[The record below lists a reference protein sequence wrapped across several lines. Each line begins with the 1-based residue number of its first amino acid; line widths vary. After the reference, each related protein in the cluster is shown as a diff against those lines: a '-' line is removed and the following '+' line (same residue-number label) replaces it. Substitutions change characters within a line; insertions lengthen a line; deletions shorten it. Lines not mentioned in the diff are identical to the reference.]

1 MHKRFTI
8 GEISKLHNIPVK
20 TLRYYDDIDLF
31 KPYEVDERTGYRYYS
46 TEQFEHLNTIHYL
59 REMGIA
65 LKDIKNVFE
74 RRDTDFFYT
83 LLQKQEEAVA
93 QQIREL
99 EKVKQRARNR
109 MDDLAWAMNLTNVGI
124 PHLQKLEERHILE
137 LKEPI
142 HTHAELELAL
152 RKLENLTKRKA
163 TVFIGGVGVRLPLE
177 ALQSKKFQAYESI
190 FIMAEEKTD
199 SPLSTVLPAM
209 TYACIYCNESR
220 LESPGDYYDKL
231 MDYINDQGLRA
242 TGEAIERVIIDDYVT
257 KNKDEYLYEIQ
268 IPVVKR
274 KAHAPWETRNA

>member
-59 REMGIA
+59 REMGIS

-74 RRDTDFFYT
+74 KRETDFFYT

-93 QQIREL
+93 KQIQEL
-99 EKVKQRARNR
+99 EKVKKRARNR
-109 MDDLAWAMNLTNVGI
+109 MNDLSWAMNRTNVGI
-124 PHLQKLEERHILE
+124 PHLQKLEARHILE

-142 HTHAELELAL
+142 HTHADVELAL
-152 RKLENLTKRKA
+152 RKLENLTNRKA
-163 TVFIGGVGVRLPLE
+163 TVFIGGVGLRLPME
-177 ALQSKKFQAYESI
+177 AIEDKKYKAYESI
-190 FIMAEEKTD
+190 FLMAEEEID
-199 SPLSTVLPAM
+199 SSLSNILPAQ

-220 LESPGDYYDKL
+220 LDSPGDYYDPL
-231 MDYINDQGLRA
+231 LDYIDEQDLRVD
-242 TGEAIERVIIDDYVT
+242 GDAIERVIIDDYVT

-268 IPVVKR
+268 IPVV
-274 KAHAPWETRNA
+274 PI

>member
-59 REMGIA
+59 REMGIP

-74 RRDTDFFYT
+74 KRDTDFFYA
-83 LLQKQEEAVA
+83 LLQRQEEAVT
-93 QQIREL
+93 QQIRAL
-99 EKVKQRARNR
+99 EEVKQRARKR
-109 MDDLAWAMNLTNVGI
+109 MNDLSWAKSLHNVGV
-124 PHLQKLEERHILE
+124 PHLRKLEERHILE

-152 RKLENLTKRKA
+152 RKLENLTNRKA
-163 TVFIGGVGVRLPLE
+163 TVFIGGVGVRLPLQ
-177 ALQSKKFQAYESI
+177 AIQDKRYKAYESI
-190 FIMAEEKTD
+190 FLMAEEKTD

-220 LESPGDYYDKL
+220 LESPGDYYDQL
-231 MDYINDQGLRA
+231 LNYIKEQGLQA
-242 TGEAIERVIIDDYVT
+242 SGDAIERVIIDDYVT
-257 KNKDEYLYEIQ
+257 KNKDEYLYEIN
-268 IPVVKR
+268 IPVV
-274 KAHAPWETRNA
+274 